1 MVAAALMILLA
12 GLAIGATGIGGILVV
27 PVLTGLAGH
36 SVLESVA
43 ASSCAFLFTGIVAF
57 WRQRRG
63 AASIP
68 WAVYGATLVGAVV
81 GALLT
86 QWLPAAVLRGAVAV
100 LAIVSGAHAWAT
112 LNASR
117 PERPLPPTTALAT
130 LGLIVGVGSA
140 VSGTGGPVLMLP
152 LLMLLGVPLRS
163 AIVLAQGVQLPV
175 AIAASGVH
183 AAAGRLDVRLAV
195 GLGLLLMVGSWLGY
209 RLAEVVPSAG
219 LKRVV
224 AVGLV
229 ATGVA
234 YGWNSL

>member
-1 MVAAALMILLA
+1 MITAALMILLA

-27 PVLTGLAGH
+27 PVLTGLAGQ
-36 SVLESVA
+36 SMLEAVA

-57 WRQRRG
+57 WRQRRS
-63 AASIP
+63 AESIP
-68 WAVYGATLVGAVV
+68 WAVYGATFAGAVA
-81 GALLT
+81 GAMLT

-100 LAIVSGAHAWAT
+100 LAIVSGVHAWAT

-117 PERPLPPTTALAT
+117 PERSLPRTTALAG
-130 LGLIVGVGSA
+130 LGLFVGAGSA
-140 VSGTGGPVLMLP
+140 VSGTGGPVLILP

-163 AIVLAQGVQLPV
+163 AISLAQGVQLPV
-175 AIAASGVH
+175 AIAASGVY
-183 AAAGRLDVRLAV
+183 AIAGRLDVRLAV
-195 GLGLLLMVGSWLGY
+195 GLGVLLMAGSWLGY
-209 RLAEVVPSAG
+209 RLAEVVPSVG

-224 AVGLV
+224 AVGLI

>member
-1 MVAAALMILLA
+1 MITSALMILMA

-27 PVLTGLAGH
+27 PVLTAFAGH

-57 WRQRRG
+57 WRQRG
-63 AASIP
+63 SAASIP

-86 QWLPAAVLRGAVAV
+86 QWLPVAVLRGAVAV
-100 LAIVSGAHAWAT
+100 LAIVSGVHAWAT
-112 LNASR
+112 LMASR
-117 PERPLPPTTALAT
+117 PERSLPPTPVLAT

-152 LLMLLGVPLRS
+152 LLMLLGVPLRG

-183 AAAGRLDVRLAV
+183 AVAGRLDIRLAL
-195 GLGLLLMVGSWLGY
+195 GLGLLLMIGSWLGY
-209 RLAEVVPSAG
+209 RLAEVVPSVA

-224 AVGLV
+224 ALGLV

-234 YGWNSL
+234 YGWGGM